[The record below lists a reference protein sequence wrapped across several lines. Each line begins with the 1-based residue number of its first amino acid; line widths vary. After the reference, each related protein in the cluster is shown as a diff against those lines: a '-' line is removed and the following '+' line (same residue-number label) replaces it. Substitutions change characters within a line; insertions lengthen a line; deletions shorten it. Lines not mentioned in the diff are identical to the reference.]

1 MKILIK
7 SLSELLNEKLTLEE
21 RGLFITIVLL
31 KDSDPTLTLAKV
43 KAKVQ
48 MNKFKAELVNLQDY
62 GFIEWSGYNQAV
74 KSLEEKLLEPEVVEV
89 VDFMNSLYHQNNQ
102 YTSKSHYPNL
112 LARLKEHSV
121 EDIKMVIS
129 NRYAVW
135 KDDKVMSVNL
145 RASTIFR
152 PSKFDKYLEEAQR
165 TKKGERFLQVS
176 KNHLKDGDEI
186 TLEVSQSFTDSENYS
201 LSIHTLNKQG
211 KSIGIEKVFK
221 SGKDIKRSL
230 KIQENVISFGGW
242 KEFKYEYK
250 TE

>member
-31 KDSDPTLTLAKV
+31 KDSDPALTLAKV
-43 KAKVQ
+43 KAKVP
-48 MNKFKAELVNLQDY
+48 MNKLKVELVNLQNY
-62 GFIEWSGYNQAV
+62 GFIEWSGYKQAL
-74 KSLEEKLLEPEVVEV
+74 KTLEEITLKPEVVEV
-89 VDFMNSLYHQNNQ
+89 IDFMNGLYHQNNQ
-102 YTSKSHYPNL
+102 YKSKSHYSML
-112 LARLKEHSV
+112 LERLKEYSV
-121 EDIKMVIS
+121 EDIKMVIA

-135 KDDKVMSVNL
+135 KDDKVMSSNL
-145 RASTIFR
+145 RPSTIFR
-152 PSKFDKYLEEAQR
+152 PSKFDKYFEEVQR
-165 TKKGERFLQVS
+165 TKKGERFLQVA
-176 KNHLKDGDEI
+176 KHRLNDGDEI
-186 TLEVSQSFTDSENYS
+186 TLEISQSFTDSENYS
-201 LSIHTLNKQG
+201 LSIHTLNKEG
-211 KSIGIEKVFK
+211 RSIGIEKTFK